1 MLDPNNNEI
10 QKQKKNYNK
19 IIISNIEIFF
29 PYSPHESQ
37 ILFMKKIIY
46 NLNQKFL
53 AQGNYKSLCAIES
66 PPGTKKTICT
76 LSACFAWIFDMRK
89 TNSYK
94 GKIIYI
100 VKNNQKMHKIM
111 NLLNIL
117 YYKPK
122 ICLLY
127 SPDEN
132 KYENCELKNKINN
145 SDLIFIAYENFFDKN
160 LKRIYGYEIFNN
172 ILIFDEAENL
182 DKICENF
189 QSIFISTLDLEEI
202 KTTLFEFAENK
213 DIENFLENNEE
224 YDNININDIKSEIL
238 SMDRIISNI
247 NLNREKII
255 EGEVYPNKGL
265 ILKNKEFLSLF
276 LTKNNNI
283 DDMQYIT
290 LDNIKKH
297 ILLLINV
304 EKLINIFFSKNTK
317 IIILASVLE
326 KIYNFYIK
334 QGENLIDSYTFFL
347 FLEKKE
353 KNEQIIKL
361 NMYCFDP
368 SIAFKEFILDLK
380 PYSVFLISNYFGP
393 YDLLENEFKIRFDIK
408 LQNNCIYQ
416 KDFFQFNIIES
427 TLFKEEKIDF
437 ILDEI
442 NSNNIKMKLALGYTL
457 LSLCYSNPKGNILV
471 FFPSMTYLYQCNL
484 IWKENNIID
493 DISKIKKVKFF
504 QEEEEIS
511 NKEIKNKNYIYFT
524 EFDTSNS
531 YNKLKEAKNK
541 KINMVIILGIPQ
553 EKQYN
558 FNDKIQLKINYID
571 SKKNRILENKKN
583 INYYD
588 DYNIDDISGERWYEK
603 NIMIQINIFLG
614 KALKLINGLG
624 TIICIDSRYI
634 NFINNSCF
642 SWYLKNKAEIVN
654 IINRNYFD
662 ELLDFYT
669 KIENKEKNIFK
680 EYNKEKINIKRNK
693 DIINNNNDNDPAE
706 SENFFVYKINKNK
719 LFLIQEEENN
729 LNIIK
734 EEEIIPEQEFK
745 IINNNIDTKL
755 LKKKQKRIQSEEK
768 KNEKIN
774 YNKIK
779 KEEVQNIN
787 NRYNENIFQNICDDY
802 QNLENKKENDNNNK
816 INIEN
821 DNDNDIE
828 YEPNPE
834 IFDILNKNNFTEES
848 NEIFECP
855 ICFKSSKNYPDLI
868 YSRSKCK
875 HVLCNVCWSGWFTE
889 KFECPI
895 CKAKARPKTL
905 KRIIFVK

>member
-1 MLDPNNNEI
+1 
-10 QKQKKNYNK
+10 
-19 IIISNIEIFF
+19 
-29 PYSPHESQ
+29 
-37 ILFMKKIIY
+37 
-46 NLNQKFL
+46 
-53 AQGNYKSLCAIES
+53 
-66 PPGTKKTICT
+66 
-76 LSACFAWIFDMRK
+76 
-89 TNSYK
+89 
-94 GKIIYI
+94 
-100 VKNNQKMHKIM
+100 
-111 NLLNIL
+111 
-117 YYKPK
+117 
-122 ICLLY
+122 
-127 SPDEN
+127 
-132 KYENCELKNKINN
+132 
-145 SDLIFIAYENFFDKN
+145 
-160 LKRIYGYEIFNN
+160 
-172 ILIFDEAENL
+172 
-182 DKICENF
+182 
-189 QSIFISTLDLEEI
+189 
-202 KTTLFEFAENK
+202 
-213 DIENFLENNEE
+213 
-224 YDNININDIKSEIL
+224 
-238 SMDRIISNI
+238 
-247 NLNREKII
+247 
-255 EGEVYPNKGL
+255 
-265 ILKNKEFLSLF
+265 
-276 LTKNNNI
+276 
-283 DDMQYIT
+283 
-290 LDNIKKH
+290 
-297 ILLLINV
+297 
-304 EKLINIFFSKNTK
+304 
-317 IIILASVLE
+317 
-326 KIYNFYIK
+326 
-334 QGENLIDSYTFFL
+334 
-347 FLEKKE
+347 
-353 KNEQIIKL
+353 
-361 NMYCFDP
+361 MYCFDP

-669 KIENKEKNIFK
+669 KIENKENSIFK

-734 EEEIIPEQEFK
+734 DEEIIPEQEFK

-768 KNEKIN
+768 KNEIIN
-774 YNKIK
+774 YNKRK
-779 KEEVQNIN
+779 KEEVPNTNNI
-787 NRYNENIFQNICDDY
+787 YNENIFQNICDDY
-802 QNLENKKENDNNNK
+802 QNIKNKEENDNNNK

>member
-1 MLDPNNNEI
+1 M
-10 QKQKKNYNK
+10 
-19 IIISNIEIFF
+19 
-29 PYSPHESQ
+29 
-37 ILFMKKIIY
+37 
-46 NLNQKFL
+46 
-53 AQGNYKSLCAIES
+53 
-66 PPGTKKTICT
+66 
-76 LSACFAWIFDMRK
+76 
-89 TNSYK
+89 
-94 GKIIYI
+94 
-100 VKNNQKMHKIM
+100 
-111 NLLNIL
+111 
-117 YYKPK
+117 
-122 ICLLY
+122 
-127 SPDEN
+127 
-132 KYENCELKNKINN
+132 
-145 SDLIFIAYENFFDKN
+145 
-160 LKRIYGYEIFNN
+160 
-172 ILIFDEAENL
+172 
-182 DKICENF
+182 
-189 QSIFISTLDLEEI
+189 
-202 KTTLFEFAENK
+202 
-213 DIENFLENNEE
+213 
-224 YDNININDIKSEIL
+224 
-238 SMDRIISNI
+238 
-247 NLNREKII
+247 
-255 EGEVYPNKGL
+255 

-693 DIINNNNDNDPAE
+693 DVINNNNDNDPVE

-774 YNKIK
+774 YNKRK
-779 KEEVQNIN
+779 KEEVPNTNNI
-787 NRYNENIFQNICDDY
+787 YNENIFQNICDDY
-802 QNLENKKENDNNNK
+802 QNLENKEENDNNNK

>member
-1 MLDPNNNEI
+1 
-10 QKQKKNYNK
+10 
-19 IIISNIEIFF
+19 
-29 PYSPHESQ
+29 
-37 ILFMKKIIY
+37 
-46 NLNQKFL
+46 
-53 AQGNYKSLCAIES
+53 
-66 PPGTKKTICT
+66 
-76 LSACFAWIFDMRK
+76 
-89 TNSYK
+89 
-94 GKIIYI
+94 
-100 VKNNQKMHKIM
+100 
-111 NLLNIL
+111 
-117 YYKPK
+117 
-122 ICLLY
+122 
-127 SPDEN
+127 
-132 KYENCELKNKINN
+132 
-145 SDLIFIAYENFFDKN
+145 
-160 LKRIYGYEIFNN
+160 
-172 ILIFDEAENL
+172 
-182 DKICENF
+182 
-189 QSIFISTLDLEEI
+189 
-202 KTTLFEFAENK
+202 
-213 DIENFLENNEE
+213 
-224 YDNININDIKSEIL
+224 
-238 SMDRIISNI
+238 
-247 NLNREKII
+247 
-255 EGEVYPNKGL
+255 
-265 ILKNKEFLSLF
+265 
-276 LTKNNNI
+276 
-283 DDMQYIT
+283 
-290 LDNIKKH
+290 
-297 ILLLINV
+297 
-304 EKLINIFFSKNTK
+304 
-317 IIILASVLE
+317 
-326 KIYNFYIK
+326 
-334 QGENLIDSYTFFL
+334 
-347 FLEKKE
+347 
-353 KNEQIIKL
+353 
-361 NMYCFDP
+361 
-368 SIAFKEFILDLK
+368 
-380 PYSVFLISNYFGP
+380 
-393 YDLLENEFKIRFDIK
+393 
-408 LQNNCIYQ
+408 
-416 KDFFQFNIIES
+416 
-427 TLFKEEKIDF
+427 
-437 ILDEI
+437 
-442 NSNNIKMKLALGYTL
+442 
-457 LSLCYSNPKGNILV
+457 
-471 FFPSMTYLYQCNL
+471 MTYLYQCNL

-669 KIENKEKNIFK
+669 KIENKENNIFK

-734 EEEIIPEQEFK
+734 DEEIIPEQEFK

-768 KNEKIN
+768 KNEIIN
-774 YNKIK
+774 YNKRK
-779 KEEVQNIN
+779 KEELPNIN

-802 QNLENKKENDNNNK
+802 QNLENKEENDNNNK

>member
-1 MLDPNNNEI
+1 M
-10 QKQKKNYNK
+10 
-19 IIISNIEIFF
+19 
-29 PYSPHESQ
+29 
-37 ILFMKKIIY
+37 
-46 NLNQKFL
+46 
-53 AQGNYKSLCAIES
+53 A
-66 PPGTKKTICT
+66 
-76 LSACFAWIFDMRK
+76 
-89 TNSYK
+89 
-94 GKIIYI
+94 
-100 VKNNQKMHKIM
+100 
-111 NLLNIL
+111 
-117 YYKPK
+117 
-122 ICLLY
+122 
-127 SPDEN
+127 
-132 KYENCELKNKINN
+132 
-145 SDLIFIAYENFFDKN
+145 
-160 LKRIYGYEIFNN
+160 
-172 ILIFDEAENL
+172 
-182 DKICENF
+182 
-189 QSIFISTLDLEEI
+189 SI
-202 KTTLFEFAENK
+202 
-213 DIENFLENNEE
+213 
-224 YDNININDIKSEIL
+224 
-238 SMDRIISNI
+238 
-247 NLNREKII
+247 
-255 EGEVYPNKGL
+255 
-265 ILKNKEFLSLF
+265 
-276 LTKNNNI
+276 
-283 DDMQYIT
+283 
-290 LDNIKKH
+290 
-297 ILLLINV
+297 
-304 EKLINIFFSKNTK
+304 
-317 IIILASVLE
+317 LE

-669 KIENKEKNIFK
+669 KIENKENNIFK

-768 KNEKIN
+768 KNEIIN
-774 YNKIK
+774 YNKRK
-779 KEEVQNIN
+779 KEEVPNTNNI
-787 NRYNENIFQNICDDY
+787 YNENIFQNICDDY
-802 QNLENKKENDNNNK
+802 QNIKNKEENDNNNNK
-816 INIEN
+816 INIENDN

>member
-1 MLDPNNNEI
+1 
-10 QKQKKNYNK
+10 
-19 IIISNIEIFF
+19 
-29 PYSPHESQ
+29 
-37 ILFMKKIIY
+37 
-46 NLNQKFL
+46 
-53 AQGNYKSLCAIES
+53 
-66 PPGTKKTICT
+66 
-76 LSACFAWIFDMRK
+76 
-89 TNSYK
+89 
-94 GKIIYI
+94 
-100 VKNNQKMHKIM
+100 
-111 NLLNIL
+111 
-117 YYKPK
+117 
-122 ICLLY
+122 
-127 SPDEN
+127 
-132 KYENCELKNKINN
+132 
-145 SDLIFIAYENFFDKN
+145 
-160 LKRIYGYEIFNN
+160 
-172 ILIFDEAENL
+172 
-182 DKICENF
+182 
-189 QSIFISTLDLEEI
+189 
-202 KTTLFEFAENK
+202 
-213 DIENFLENNEE
+213 
-224 YDNININDIKSEIL
+224 
-238 SMDRIISNI
+238 
-247 NLNREKII
+247 
-255 EGEVYPNKGL
+255 L

-317 IIILASVLE
+317 IIILASILE

-558 FNDKIQLKINYID
+558 FNDKIQLKKNYRIERILAPSII
-571 SKKNRILENKKN
+571 SKKRGRAPNLVIK
-583 INYYD
+583 
-588 DYNIDDISGERWYEK
+588 
-603 NIMIQINIFLG
+603 
-614 KALKLINGLG
+614 
-624 TIICIDSRYI
+624 
-634 NFINNSCF
+634 
-642 SWYLKNKAEIVN
+642 
-654 IINRNYFD
+654 
-662 ELLDFYT
+662 
-669 KIENKEKNIFK
+669 IFK
-680 EYNKEKINIKRNK
+680 
-693 DIINNNNDNDPAE
+693 
-706 SENFFVYKINKNK
+706 
-719 LFLIQEEENN
+719 
-729 LNIIK
+729 
-734 EEEIIPEQEFK
+734 K
-745 IINNNIDTKL
+745 II
-755 LKKKQKRIQSEEK
+755 
-768 KNEKIN
+768 
-774 YNKIK
+774 
-779 KEEVQNIN
+779 
-787 NRYNENIFQNICDDY
+787 
-802 QNLENKKENDNNNK
+802 
-816 INIEN
+816 
-821 DNDNDIE
+821 
-828 YEPNPE
+828 
-834 IFDILNKNNFTEES
+834 
-848 NEIFECP
+848 
-855 ICFKSSKNYPDLI
+855 
-868 YSRSKCK
+868 
-875 HVLCNVCWSGWFTE
+875 
-889 KFECPI
+889 
-895 CKAKARPKTL
+895 
-905 KRIIFVK
+905 

>member
-1 MLDPNNNEI
+1 M
-10 QKQKKNYNK
+10 
-19 IIISNIEIFF
+19 
-29 PYSPHESQ
+29 
-37 ILFMKKIIY
+37 
-46 NLNQKFL
+46 
-53 AQGNYKSLCAIES
+53 
-66 PPGTKKTICT
+66 
-76 LSACFAWIFDMRK
+76 
-89 TNSYK
+89 
-94 GKIIYI
+94 
-100 VKNNQKMHKIM
+100 
-111 NLLNIL
+111 
-117 YYKPK
+117 
-122 ICLLY
+122 
-127 SPDEN
+127 
-132 KYENCELKNKINN
+132 
-145 SDLIFIAYENFFDKN
+145 
-160 LKRIYGYEIFNN
+160 
-172 ILIFDEAENL
+172 
-182 DKICENF
+182 
-189 QSIFISTLDLEEI
+189 
-202 KTTLFEFAENK
+202 
-213 DIENFLENNEE
+213 
-224 YDNININDIKSEIL
+224 
-238 SMDRIISNI
+238 
-247 NLNREKII
+247 
-255 EGEVYPNKGL
+255 

-541 KINMVIILGIPQ
+541 KINLVIILGIPQ

-669 KIENKEKNIFK
+669 KIENKENNIFK

-774 YNKIK
+774 YNKRK
-779 KEEVQNIN
+779 KEEVPNTNNI
-787 NRYNENIFQNICDDY
+787 YNENIFQNICDDY
-802 QNLENKKENDNNNK
+802 QNIKNKEENDNNNK

>member
-1 MLDPNNNEI
+1 
-10 QKQKKNYNK
+10 
-19 IIISNIEIFF
+19 
-29 PYSPHESQ
+29 
-37 ILFMKKIIY
+37 
-46 NLNQKFL
+46 
-53 AQGNYKSLCAIES
+53 
-66 PPGTKKTICT
+66 
-76 LSACFAWIFDMRK
+76 
-89 TNSYK
+89 
-94 GKIIYI
+94 
-100 VKNNQKMHKIM
+100 
-111 NLLNIL
+111 
-117 YYKPK
+117 
-122 ICLLY
+122 
-127 SPDEN
+127 
-132 KYENCELKNKINN
+132 
-145 SDLIFIAYENFFDKN
+145 
-160 LKRIYGYEIFNN
+160 
-172 ILIFDEAENL
+172 
-182 DKICENF
+182 
-189 QSIFISTLDLEEI
+189 
-202 KTTLFEFAENK
+202 
-213 DIENFLENNEE
+213 
-224 YDNININDIKSEIL
+224 
-238 SMDRIISNI
+238 
-247 NLNREKII
+247 
-255 EGEVYPNKGL
+255 
-265 ILKNKEFLSLF
+265 
-276 LTKNNNI
+276 
-283 DDMQYIT
+283 
-290 LDNIKKH
+290 
-297 ILLLINV
+297 
-304 EKLINIFFSKNTK
+304 
-317 IIILASVLE
+317 
-326 KIYNFYIK
+326 
-334 QGENLIDSYTFFL
+334 
-347 FLEKKE
+347 
-353 KNEQIIKL
+353 
-361 NMYCFDP
+361 MYCFDP

-416 KDFFQFNIIES
+416 KDLFQFNIIES

-669 KIENKEKNIFK
+669 KIENKENNIFK

-768 KNEKIN
+768 KNEIIN
-774 YNKIK
+774 YNKRK
-779 KEEVQNIN
+779 KEEVPNTNNI
-787 NRYNENIFQNICDDY
+787 YNENIFQNICDDY
-802 QNLENKKENDNNNK
+802 QNIKNKEENDNNNK